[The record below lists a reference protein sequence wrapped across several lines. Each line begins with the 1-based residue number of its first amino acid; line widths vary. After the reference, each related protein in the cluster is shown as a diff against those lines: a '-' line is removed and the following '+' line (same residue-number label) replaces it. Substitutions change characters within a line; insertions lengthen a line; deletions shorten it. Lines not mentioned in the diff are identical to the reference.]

1 MLFILT
7 KQYHER
13 TEWNLK
19 HLAERYTT
27 PEMKA
32 NYTYTEC
39 SSSFLV
45 VFHCFCCCFFC
56 CYDVFYILILDQ
68 HVMTEV
74 LLVIA
79 DVNTTATLD
88 QMASGDTRAAPVR
101 KAKWHLGEHLHV

>member
-45 VFHCFCCCFFC
+45 VFHCFCCCFF
-56 CYDVFYILILDQ
+56 
-68 HVMTEV
+68 
-74 LLVIA
+74 LL
-79 DVNTTATLD
+79 L
-88 QMASGDTRAAPVR
+88 
-101 KAKWHLGEHLHV
+101 